1 MNKNFI
7 IYGSLLKEIRLN
19 DKRKISQS
27 DVAKKINMPLD
38 KYTALEKDYSY
49 SFDYD
54 KMEKF
59 CELFNLTD
67 EQKSSLH

>member
-54 KMEKF
+54 KM
-59 CELFNLTD
+59 
-67 EQKSSLH
+67 